1 MKALVGQEDAPKAL
15 RLNDRSV
22 LNRTS
27 LDVAWMMSGAGSQ
40 RFSCLGCLSRKDQ
53 LGFERPPL
61 GFHKE
66 LRGMKQP

>member
-27 LDVAWMMSGAGSQ
+27 LDVAWMMSGAA
-40 RFSCLGCLSRKDQ
+40 R
-53 LGFERPPL
+53 
-61 GFHKE
+61 
-66 LRGMKQP
+66 RGLVV

>member
-27 LDVAWMMSGAGSQ
+27 LDVAWMMSGAARRGLVVYDASQ
-40 RFSCLGCLSRKDQ
+40 GRTSWVL
-53 LGFERPPL
+53 
-61 GFHKE
+61 KE
-66 LRGMKQP
+66 LLWVSTKS